1 MKKYFLLALLL
12 LPMVLKAQNI
22 QLHYDMGKDRGYFT
36 STVEMFKPDN
46 WGNTFFFID
55 MDYNVGDVE
64 GVSLAYFEIARCLK
78 LGKSPFSLHA
88 EFNGGFGRYNIAG
101 QDFGYPINNAWLGGL
116 DYSWNNADFS
126 KGFSLKALYK
136 TIRHKNDASFQ
147 ITGVWHANF
156 LKNKITFSGFADFW
170 KEDNVINGEKKDF
183 VFLSEPQLWFNATK
197 NLSVGSEV
205 ELSSNFAGMDGF
217 NVMPTVAAK
226 WTF

>member
-12 LPMVLKAQNI
+12 LPLIAKTQNI
-22 QLHYDMGKDRGYFT
+22 QLHYDMGKDRDYFT
-36 STVEMFKPDN
+36 STVEMFKPDK

-88 EFNGGFGRYNIAG
+88 EFNGGFGQFAASPYNGA
-101 QDFGYPINNAWLGGL
+101 YSINNAWLGGL

-147 ITGVWHANF
+147 ITGVWYANF

-170 KEDNVINGEKKDF
+170 REDNVIDGEKKDF